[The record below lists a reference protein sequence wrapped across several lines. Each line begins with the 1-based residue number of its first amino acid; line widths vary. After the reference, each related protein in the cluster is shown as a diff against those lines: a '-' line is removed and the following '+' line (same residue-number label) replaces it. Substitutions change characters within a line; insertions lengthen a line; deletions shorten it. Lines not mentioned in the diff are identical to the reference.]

1 MGEKKRFVPITRK
14 INTII
19 VLGLIIGI
27 GSITFYFARSLFSTI
42 DMSTE
47 SNFNQQTDML
57 YTAIENFM
65 LAGEAPIAVSF
76 FEDLQERS
84 EDFTISLYRRSG
96 IEAFSDNSTI
106 REVNENLDMRM
117 FDLRGKDDEDPMTR
131 GGEMFEAALGP
142 PPMTEFFR
150 TEEGEKSFFRAYE
163 PLLNLPKCT
172 GCHGSD
178 HTVRGVIDIASDVTR
193 WVKKQRQTIYI
204 SGGLF
209 SGMVVLLA
217 IALTGYLRNSI
228 IRPVK
233 QIGSVCEGVTK
244 GDFDSRVSI
253 RNRDEIGR
261 LGSTVNTMVEG
272 LHERFMLSKYV
283 SNSTLESL
291 RADKHGEKVPVTL
304 FFSDIR
310 GFTSYSDE
318 HLPEEVV
325 NYLNTI
331 LNMQTEIIS
340 DYGGDVD
347 KYVGDEI
354 VALFAKDNPELTACR
369 AAVKIREELRNKSE
383 AEYGGLEVGFG
394 INAGEVILGMIG
406 SDQRADY
413 TVIGDNVNI
422 ASRLCD
428 VAKPLQIVI
437 SNAVYEKV
445 APNVEVDGPYKLK
458 VKGKKQFI
466 KVYTLLSMKE
476 ENEELSV

>member
-1 MGEKKRFVPITRK
+1 MQEKKRFVPITRK
-14 INTII
+14 VNTII
-19 VLGLIIGI
+19 IIGLIIGI
-27 GSITFYFARSLFSTI
+27 GSITFYFARSIFSTI
-42 DMSTE
+42 DLSTK

-76 FEDLQERS
+76 FEDLRTRS
-84 EDFTISLYRRSG
+84 EDFTISLYRRNG

-106 REVNENLDMRM
+106 REVNQNINMNM
-117 FDLRGKDDEDPMTR
+117 FEIRERKDEDPMSLR
-131 GGEMFEAALGP
+131 GEMFEAALGP
-142 PPMTEFFR
+142 PPMSEFFR
-150 TEEGEKSFFRAYE
+150 MEEDGRNFVRSYE

-178 HTVRGVIDIASDVTR
+178 HTVRGVIDIAGDVTG
-193 WVKKQRQTIYI
+193 WVKRQRQTIYI

-228 IRPVK
+228 IKPVK
-233 QIGSVCEGVTK
+233 QIGHVCEGVTN

-253 RNRDEIGR
+253 HSRDEIGR
-261 LGSTVNTMVEG
+261 LGNTVNTMVEG

-283 SNSTLESL
+283 SNSTLQSL
-291 RADKHGEKVPVTL
+291 KADKRGEKVPITL

-310 GFTSYSDE
+310 GFTTYSDE

-325 NYLNTI
+325 DHLNKI
-331 LNMQTEIIS
+331 LNMQTKIIS
-340 DYGGDVD
+340 DFGGDVD

-354 VALFAKDNPELTACR
+354 VAIFAGENPEMTACR
-369 AAVKIREELRNKSE
+369 AAAEIREELQTNGG

-428 VAKPLQIVI
+428 VAKSLQIVI
-437 SNAVYEKV
+437 SNAVHEKV
-445 APNVEVDGPYKLK
+445 AAHVEVDGPYKLK
-458 VKGKKQFI
+458 VKGKRHFI
-466 KVYTLLSMKE
+466 KVFTLLSIKG
-476 ENEELSV
+476 ENKGLSI

>member
-1 MGEKKRFVPITRK
+1 MQEKKRFVPITRK
-14 INTII
+14 VNTII
-19 VLGLIIGI
+19 IIGLIIGI
-27 GSITFYFARSLFSTI
+27 GSITFYFARSIFSTI
-42 DMSTE
+42 DLSTE

-76 FEDLQERS
+76 FEDLRTRS
-84 EDFTISLYRRSG
+84 EDFTISLYRRNG

-106 REVNENLDMRM
+106 REVNQNINMNM
-117 FDLRGKDDEDPMTR
+117 FEIRERKDEDPMSL

-142 PPMTEFFR
+142 PPMSEFFR
-150 TEEGEKSFFRAYE
+150 IEEDGRNFVRSYE

-178 HTVRGVIDIASDVTR
+178 HTVRGVIDIAGDVTG
-193 WVKKQRQTIYI
+193 WVKRQRQTIYI

-228 IRPVK
+228 IKPVK
-233 QIGSVCEGVTK
+233 QIGHVCEGVTT
-244 GDFDSRVSI
+244 GDFDTRVSI
-253 RNRDEIGR
+253 HSRDEIGR
-261 LGSTVNTMVEG
+261 LGNTVNTMVEG

-283 SNSTLESL
+283 SNSTLQSL
-291 RADKHGEKVPVTL
+291 KADKRGEKVPITL

-310 GFTSYSDE
+310 GFTTYSDE

-325 NYLNTI
+325 DHLNKI
-331 LNMQTEIIS
+331 LNMQTKIIS
-340 DYGGDVD
+340 DFGGDVD

-354 VALFAKDNPELTACR
+354 VAIFAGENPEITACR
-369 AAVKIREELRNKSE
+369 AAAEIREELQTNGG

-406 SDQRADY
+406 SDQRADH

-445 APNVEVDGPYKLK
+445 AANVEVDGPYKLK
-458 VKGKKQFI
+458 VKGKRHFI
-466 KVYTLLSMKE
+466 KVFTLLSIKG
-476 ENEELSV
+476 ENKGLSI